1 MILEI
6 TPGWNEMTKRILSVF
21 ALLALALPGAGP
33 PSVFAI
39 HGARVVTVN
48 GPVIEGGTV
57 LIRDGLIEDVGANVT
72 IPAEA
77 WVIEGRGLT
86 VYPGLIDALS
96 SLGIP
101 EATPTPTAATRAVAR
116 TAPSQPG
123 PSPTPAPGAESR
135 AAQGP
140 EDRPSNTSWLRAA
153 DLISPSDPRLEAARS
168 AGFTT
173 AVTFPQRGIFAGQG
187 AIIALAGE
195 RPGQMVIS
203 APAGLFLT
211 LSTAGFASFPG
222 SLMGVLAYIRQIY
235 LDAAHYRMAKEFY
248 ARHPAGNQRPAYD
261 RALEGVLE
269 AARVLL
275 PASRAVEIERMLR
288 LAEELKLN
296 AVLYGAHEAHRVAA
310 RLKRTGT
317 PVLVSLRWPERDRD
331 ADPELVD
338 SLRVLEFREMAPATP
353 AALTKEGV
361 PFAFYTEGITSPR
374 DLGRAVRRAL
384 EAGLTPEAAVRAF
397 TLSAAEIY
405 GVADRLG
412 SIEKGKIANLIV
424 TDGHLFQEKTR
435 VRYVFIDGSKY
446 EPLPEPPPEEGR
458 PEPSQEVIR

>member
-1 MILEI
+1 M
-6 TPGWNEMTKRILSVF
+6 NKRVLCVF
-21 ALLALALPGAGP
+21 ALLAVGSPAAGP

-39 HGARVVTVN
+39 RGARVVTVS

-57 LIRDGLIEDVGANVT
+57 LIRDGLIEAVGTNVT

-96 SLGIP
+96 SLGLP
-101 EATPTPTAATRAVAR
+101 EAAAAPTTGTRAAAR
-116 TAPSQPG
+116 TTPSQPA
-123 PSPTPAPGAESR
+123 PSLGPAPGQEAR
-135 AAQGP
+135 PARGP

-153 DLISPSDPRLEAARS
+153 DLISPSDSRLEAARS

-187 AIIALAGE
+187 AVIALAGE

-203 APAGLFLT
+203 APAGLYLT
-211 LSTAGFASFPG
+211 LSTAGFTSFPG

-235 LDAAHYRMAKEFY
+235 LDAEHYRMAKEFY

-269 AARVLL
+269 APRVLL
-275 PASRAVEIERMLR
+275 PASRAVEIDRMLR
-288 LAEELKLN
+288 FAEELKLN

-310 RLKRTGT
+310 RLKKSGT
-317 PVLVSLRWPERDRD
+317 PVLVSLKWPERDRD
-331 ADPELVD
+331 ADPEQVD

-353 AALTKEGV
+353 AALAREGV
-361 PFAFYTEGITSPR
+361 RFAFYTEGFTSAR
-374 DLGRAVRRAL
+374 EFVRAVRRAL

-397 TLSAAEIY
+397 TLSPAEIY

-424 TDGHLFQEKTR
+424 TDGELFQEKTR
-435 VRYVFIDGSKY
+435 VKYVFIDGIKY